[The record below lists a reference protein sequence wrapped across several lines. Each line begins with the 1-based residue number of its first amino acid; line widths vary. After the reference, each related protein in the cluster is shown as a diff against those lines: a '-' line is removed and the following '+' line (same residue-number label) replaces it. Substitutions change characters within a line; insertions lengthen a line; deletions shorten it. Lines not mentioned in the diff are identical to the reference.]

1 MSPLAIAPAIP
12 SAFRAALSVFLP
24 TLLLLALLLLA
35 AGPVLAVQPD
45 EVLDDP
51 ALEARARTLSAEVRC
66 LVCQNQAIDDSNA
79 ELARDLRLLV
89 RERLVAGDSN
99 QEVLDFLVAR
109 YGPFVL
115 LEPPKTES
123 TLILW
128 YGPAV
133 LLGLGAIAVAV
144 TMSRRRRSPVPAPLT
159 AEERMRLDALL
170 GDDDDGTGRTA

>member
-1 MSPLAIAPAIP
+1 MI
-12 SAFRAALSVFLP
+12 R
-24 TLLLLALLLLA
+24 TLLLLAVLA
-35 AGPVLAVQPD
+35 LGTAPALAVQPD

-51 ALEARARTLSAEVRC
+51 SLEARARTLSAEVRC
-66 LVCQNQAIDDSNA
+66 LVCQNQSIDDSNA

-99 QEVLDFLVAR
+99 EEVLDYLVAR

-133 LLGLGAIAVAV
+133 LLGLGAIAVVV
-144 TMSRRRRSPVPAPLT
+144 TLARRRKSAAPTPLT
-159 AEERMRLDALL
+159 PEERRRLDALL
-170 GDDDDGTGRTA
+170 DEGDDGTGRTA

>member
-1 MSPLAIAPAIP
+1 MIPPAI
-12 SAFRAALSVFLP
+12 RAGLV
-24 TLLLLALLLLA
+24 ALLLLA
-35 AGPVLAVQPD
+35 AGPVLAIQPD

-51 ALEARARTLSAEVRC
+51 ALEARARTISAEVRC
-66 LVCQNQAIDDSNA
+66 LVCQNQSIDDSNA

-89 RERLVAGDSN
+89 RERLTAGDSDR
-99 QEVLDFLVAR
+99 EVLDFLVAR

-133 LLGLGAIAVAV
+133 LLGLGAIAVIV
-144 TMSRRRRSPVPAPLT
+144 TFARRRRSTAPAPLT
-159 AEERMRLDALL
+159 PEERQRLDALL
-170 GDDDDGTGRTA
+170 DEDDDSGRPT

>member
-1 MSPLAIAPAIP
+1 MISTAIRRLL
-12 SAFRAALSVFLP
+12 FV
-24 TLLLLALLLLA
+24 LLLTLG
-35 AGPVLAVQPD
+35 GPALAVQPD
-45 EVLDDP
+45 EVLEDP

-66 LVCQNQAIDDSNA
+66 LVCQNQSIDDSNA

-89 RERLVAGDSN
+89 RERLTAGDSD
-99 QEVLDFLVAR
+99 QQVLDFLVAR

-133 LLGLGAIAVAV
+133 LLGLGAVAV
-144 TMSRRRRSPVPAPLT
+144 VVAFVRRRKSAAPAPLT
-159 AEERMRLDALL
+159 PDERRRLDALL
-170 GDDDDGTGRTA
+170 DEDDDTGRPA